1 MIDFST
7 ILKRLGY
14 ENVYNEKF
22 WYLAKIKFS
31 SKVFELLANEIK
43 NLLNANQNSC
53 KKCLVLDL
61 DNTLWKGVIGEGL
74 GEIELSNE
82 SEGSIFQQ
90 FQKSIKKLKD
100 FGILLAI
107 NSKNNYEDAI
117 KGLEH
122 LSSILCKDDFII
134 IKANWQNKDEN
145 LRQIAKELN
154 IPVAYNFPAGHIKD
168 NRALIMGGIITFEV
182 TEKETKVVFE

>member
-1 MIDFST
+1 M
-7 ILKRLGY
+7 GY

-90 FQKSIKKLKD
+90 FQKSIK
-100 FGILLAI
+100 
-107 NSKNNYEDAI
+107 S
-117 KGLEH
+117 
-122 LSSILCKDDFII
+122 
-134 IKANWQNKDEN
+134 
-145 LRQIAKELN
+145 
-154 IPVAYNFPAGHIKD
+154 
-168 NRALIMGGIITFEV
+168 
-182 TEKETKVVFE
+182 